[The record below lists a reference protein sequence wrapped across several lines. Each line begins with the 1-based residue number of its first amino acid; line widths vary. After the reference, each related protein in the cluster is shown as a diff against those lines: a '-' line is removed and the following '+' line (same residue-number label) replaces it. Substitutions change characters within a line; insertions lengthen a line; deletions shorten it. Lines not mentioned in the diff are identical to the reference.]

1 MKSKY
6 FSINGALSMGRALE
20 YFSRVGK
27 EGGRTLARAVA
38 QVRESIW
45 EAIRISYATYAPP
58 GKGLAPPV
66 VPSEGLVNALG
77 I

>member
-27 EGGRTLARAVA
+27 EAGRTLARAVA
-38 QVRESIW
+38 QVRESIC
-45 EAIRISYATYAPP
+45 EAIRILYATYAPP

>member
-27 EGGRTLARAVA
+27 EAGRTLARAVA
-38 QVRESIW
+38 QVRESIC
-45 EAIRISYATYAPP
+45 
-58 GKGLAPPV
+58 
-66 VPSEGLVNALG
+66 
-77 I
+77 